1 MKNNPSPF
9 NMFSLSADLN
19 RTMKQSYDFWN
30 KNYNDSLVNYALV
43 WKKAMSSNSE
53 IIQKIELLKKHSK
66 KNTEIHMDQFLEIW
80 FTVIRQSNF
89 EIAHKSIKNW
99 DTFWKNTSEEQFRV
113 YASILELLEK
123 YWKNIQ
129 SKNIE

>member
-1 MKNNPSPF
+1 MKNDVSPF
-9 NMFSLSADLN
+9 SMFSLGTDLN
-19 RTMKQSYDFWN
+19 RTMKESYDFWN

-53 IIQKIELLKKHSK
+53 IIQKIKLLKKHSK
-66 KNTEIHMDQFLEIW
+66 QNTEIQMDQFLEIW
-80 FTVIRQSNF
+80 FAVIRQSNF

-99 DTFWKNTSEEQFRV
+99 DVFWKNTTEEQFRV
-113 YASILELLEK
+113 YANILELLEK